1 MESPPAFPNSIS
13 VFNLSPTII
22 VRFGSKWCLDHAAG
36 CQKGTGSE
44 VRRRKAP
51 LRHDTVKHRL
61 AGFPDGQRRPLW
73 SQSVLERSDAR
84 PGARKESMA
93 SRIRGV
99 LVCSNERAVW
109 VGMKVAKRLAHLRVV
124 DGHVEADD
132 HGANREIWQDL
143 GGRFEGVV
151 RRILPCFK
159 VTGVNLSVRRMR
171 RSRMD

>member
-1 MESPPAFPNSIS
+1 
-13 VFNLSPTII
+13 
-22 VRFGSKWCLDHAAG
+22 
-36 CQKGTGSE
+36 
-44 VRRRKAP
+44 
-51 LRHDTVKHRL
+51 
-61 AGFPDGQRRPLW
+61 
-73 SQSVLERSDAR
+73 
-84 PGARKESMA
+84 MA